1 MKNRIDQKA
10 QDREADIPLL
20 VICNSVAAANA
31 MMHAP
36 SAHVSAVL
44 SQPWVITEP
53 PKIAVR
59 LADYQYRCGPRKLA
73 KSLILCLEAHKNAKD
88 PSIPMPSVRQVMDD
102 NLGEDKE
109 LHDNPFQRVLES
121 ENFAMAV
128 EAGEK
133 GHNGD
138 APLKHPHQDTLVISK
153 GRSRVPK
160 LDTNPLATQPPSPAP
175 TAGSMSPFSRTNSD
189 TDKPVHKLLLVDDN
203 KINLQLLVTYIKKAG
218 HAFMTANDGLEALEA
233 YKSQCEETG
242 TSDQQVNPPFD
253 YVLMDLSVS

>member
-1 MKNRIDQKA
+1 
-10 QDREADIPLL
+10 
-20 VICNSVAAANA
+20 
-31 MMHAP
+31 
-36 SAHVSAVL
+36 
-44 SQPWVITEP
+44 
-53 PKIAVR
+53 
-59 LADYQYRCGPRKLA
+59 
-73 KSLILCLEAHKNAKD
+73 
-88 PSIPMPSVRQVMDD
+88 MDD

-109 LHDNPFQRVLES
+109 LHDNPFQKVFES

-138 APLKHPHQDTLVISK
+138 APLKHPHQDTLVISQ

-189 TDKPVHKLLLVDDN
+189 TDKTVHKLLLVDDN
-203 KINLQLLVTYIKKAG
+203 KINLQLLVTYIKKVG

-233 YKSQCEETG
+233 YKSQCEEIG